1 MDLFHCWQKVCDQM
15 ELSELLH
22 ELRQRGGSD
31 LHLVAGSVPRL
42 RVDGHLRPLEGEIL
56 SNQDLSRMAEALL
69 TEEQYQ
75 QVIHTGTWDGAH
87 TVPGFGRFRVHVYR
101 QRGSLAM
108 AVRAVPDSTP
118 TVEELGL
125 PPIVGELMRKPQ
137 GLILVTGPTGSGK
150 STTLAAMVDQVNQER
165 LAHIVSLEDPIEV
178 LHGHKKSLVSQLEV
192 GSDVRE
198 FQSALKG
205 ILRQDPDVVFL
216 GELRDLETI
225 QAALTMAETGHLTV
239 ATLHTNSAIHSLT
252 RLLSVFP
259 PHQQQEIRTQLSMVL
274 EGILAQRL
282 IPRLEGQ
289 GRVLA
294 LEILIPTPAVRNLIR
309 EDKIHQIYSMMQTG
323 QAQYGMQTM
332 NQALAVLCTQG
343 VLSTKVALGLSTLPD
358 ELTKLLERT
367 GRARSTSMSLARLRT
382 RT

>member
-1 MDLFHCWQKVCDQM
+1 M

-87 TVPGFGRFRVHVYR
+87 TVQGVGRFRVHVYR

-192 GSDVRE
+192 GSDVQE

>member
-1 MDLFHCWQKVCDQM
+1 MDLA
-15 ELSELLH
+15 ELLC
-22 ELRQRGGSD
+22 ELRRQGGSD

-42 RVDGHLRPLEGEIL
+42 RVDGHLRPMETPMLT
-56 SNQDLSRMAEALL
+56 SQDMYRLAESLL
-69 TEEQYQ
+69 TEAQRHQ
-75 QVIHTGTWDGAH
+75 LTQTGEWDGAYS
-87 TVPGFGRFRVHVYR
+87 VPDIGRFRFHVYT

-108 AVRAVPDSTP
+108 AIRAVSGEIP
-118 TVEELGL
+118 TFEELGL
-125 PPIVGELMRKPQ
+125 PPIVEELMKKPQ

-150 STTLAAMVDQVNQER
+150 STTLASMLDRINEER
-165 LAHIVSLEDPIEV
+165 RAHIISLEDPIEI
-178 LHGHKKSLVSQLEV
+178 LHKHKKSLVSQLEV

-225 QAALTMAETGHLTV
+225 HAALTMAETGHLTV

-252 RLLSVFP
+252 RLVSVFP
-259 PHQQQEIRTQLSMVL
+259 PHQQQEIRIQLSMVL

-282 IPRLEGQ
+282 LPRSEGK

-294 LEILIPTPAVRNLIR
+294 LEILIPSPAIRNLIR
-309 EDKIHQIYSMMQTG
+309 EDKIHQMYSMMQTG

-332 NQALAVLCTQG
+332 NQALADLVGRG
-343 VLSTKVALGLSTLPD
+343 VISSGLAMGITTLPD
-358 ELTKLLERT
+358 ELVKLLERT
-367 GRARSTSMSLARLRT
+367 GRDRAGAMSLARLRP
-382 RT
+382 RM